1 MSQNPSLLK
10 QFTAAARQ
18 LVTPEFPKLMRTM
31 RFRQQVEVPYTVTHF
46 TSQKFIGYDAYSFPR
61 YKRVIHDPPVVE
73 DKSYHATRY
82 NWYEARRR
90 ETSEGMRYEVFGV
103 MQTIPGLTT
112 KHEIKDVRIADDKDQ
127 TRLYTKDEALAYMAR
142 LDAALARE
150 QTIDRDA
157 GRTKRY
163 FGKYR
168 SAPAQ

>member
-1 MSQNPSLLK
+1 MSQTPSLFK

-31 RFRQQVEVPYTVTHF
+31 RFRQQVDVPYTVTTF
-46 TSQKFIGYDAYSFPR
+46 TSPIFIGYDALSFPR
-61 YKRVIHDPPVVE
+61 YKKVIHDPPVVE
-73 DKSYHATRY
+73 NKSYSATRY
-82 NWYEARRR
+82 NWYEARRH
-90 ETSEGMRYEVFGV
+90 ETSEGMRYEVCGV
-103 MQTIPGLTT
+103 MQTIPGLNA
-112 KHEIKDVRIADDKDQ
+112 KQDIEDVKIADDNGK
-127 TRLYTKDEALAYMAR
+127 TRLYTKTETLAYMAR

-168 SAPAQ
+168 PAPGQ